1 MMDFTTILERYQKY
15 SFSERDKGTRFEEL
29 MGRFLATNPL
39 YADDLDQVWLWTEF
53 PFRNDFGGKDI
64 GIDLVAKTK
73 SGDYWAIQ
81 CKCYAPSTTISKA
94 DVDTFLSTSGKY
106 FTDEMGQQR
115 HFTRRLWIAT
125 TDRWSKEANITLK
138 NQEPPVNRLG
148 PYDLRTAPVDWQ
160 KLYDGETGSKAL
172 AEKKTPRRHQ
182 KEAIAK
188 AHAYYKNHDRGK
200 MISAC
205 GTGKTRSEEHTS
217 ELQSR
222 I

>member
-1 MMDFTTILERYQKY
+1 MMDFTTILEHYQKY

-125 TDRWSKEANITLK
+125 TDRWSKEANITLQ

-160 KLYDGETGSKAL
+160 KLYDG
-172 AEKKTPRRHQ
+172 
-182 KEAIAK
+182 
-188 AHAYYKNHDRGK
+188 
-200 MISAC
+200 
-205 GTGKTRSEEHTS
+205 
-217 ELQSR
+217 
-222 I
+222 

>member
-1 MMDFTTILERYQKY
+1 
-15 SFSERDKGTRFEEL
+15 
-29 MGRFLATNPL
+29 MGRFLVTNPL

-106 FTDEMGQQR
+106 FTDETGQQR
-115 HFTRRLWIAT
+115 HFARRLWIAT
-125 TDRWSKEANITLK
+125 TDRWSKEANITLQ

-172 AEKKTPRRHQ
+172 AEKKTPRPHQ

-205 GTGKTRSEEHTS
+205 GTGKGMKRKTPHF
-217 ELQSR
+217 
-222 I
+222 IGVA